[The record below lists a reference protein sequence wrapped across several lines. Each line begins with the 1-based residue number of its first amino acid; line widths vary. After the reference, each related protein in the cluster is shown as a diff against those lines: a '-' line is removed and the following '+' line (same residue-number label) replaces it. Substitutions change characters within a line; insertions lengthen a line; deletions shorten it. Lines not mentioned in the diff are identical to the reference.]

1 MELRLISLCF
11 YDLQVRDLSIHKIT
25 RRFAPEKINK
35 IELYFCIQR
44 MFETI
49 CEIKFKYVW
58 RCFIKSRIDFCEILL
73 SLPSRKCGL
82 KYVKSRSYQS
92 QLIVTSLAEVWIEIE
107 YSRAIPS
114 NQASLPSRK
123 CGLKSCIKAVM
134 VVDVVVT
141 SLAEVWIEINKNS
154 TVSDWIPVTSLAEVW
169 IEMQELP
176 QGE

>member
-82 KYVKSRSYQS
+82 KYDG
-92 QLIVTSLAEVWIEIE
+92 INEVTIDGW
-107 YSRAIPS
+107 
-114 NQASLPSRK
+114 SLPSRK
-123 CGLKSCIKAVM
+123 CGLKFRRSRSFEVQTSHFPRGS
-134 VVDVVVT
+134 VD
-141 SLAEVWIEINKNS
+141 
-154 TVSDWIPVTSLAEVW
+154 
-169 IEMQELP
+169 
-176 QGE
+176 

>member
-58 RCFIKSRIDFCEILL
+58 RCFIKNRIDFCEILL

-82 KYVKSRSYQS
+82 KLSSYDYDW
-92 QLIVTSLAEVWIEIE
+92 A
-107 YSRAIPS
+107 
-114 NQASLPSRK
+114 
-123 CGLKSCIKAVM
+123 
-134 VVDVVVT
+134 DV
-141 SLAEVWIEINKNS
+141 S
-154 TVSDWIPVTSLAEVW
+154 VTSLAEVW
-169 IEMQELP
+169 IEMETCDKINTCKDCHFP
-176 QGE
+176 RGSVD

>member
-58 RCFIKSRIDFCEILL
+58 RCFIKNRIDFCEILL

-82 KYVKSRSYQS
+82 KYDNLDNGK
-92 QLIVTSLAEVWIEIE
+92 IV
-107 YSRAIPS
+107 
-114 NQASLPSRK
+114 NASLPSRK
-123 CGLKSCIKAVM
+123 CGLKSEVFNDKYLKIA
-134 VVDVVVT
+134 VT
-141 SLAEVWIEINKNS
+141 SLAEVWIEILFWNS
-154 TVSDWIPVTSLAEVW
+154 SYSLCNCHFPRGSVD
-169 IEMQELP
+169 
-176 QGE
+176 

>member
-82 KYVKSRSYQS
+82 K
-92 QLIVTSLAEVWIEIE
+92 
-107 YSRAIPS
+107 
-114 NQASLPSRK
+114 
-123 CGLKSCIKAVM
+123 SCIKAVM

>member
-58 RCFIKSRIDFCEILL
+58 RCFIKNRIDFCEILL

-82 KYVKSRSYQS
+82 KYTQRN
-92 QLIVTSLAEVWIEIE
+92 SLCTGGG
-107 YSRAIPS
+107 
-114 NQASLPSRK
+114 SLPSRK
-123 CGLKSCIKAVM
+123 CGLKYWNPHVFIPPLL
-134 VVDVVVT
+134 
-141 SLAEVWIEINKNS
+141 SLPSRKCG
-154 TVSDWIPVTSLAEVW
+154 LK
-169 IEMQELP
+169 
-176 QGE
+176 

>member
-82 KYVKSRSYQS
+82 KYSVCHYSFTSILSLPSRKCGLKFSMIQK
-92 QLIVTSLAEVWIEIE
+92 QKAVIAVTSLAEVWIEIIKIAGALVWL
-107 YSRAIPS
+107 R
-114 NQASLPSRK
+114 SLPSRK
-123 CGLKSCIKAVM
+123 CGLK
-134 VVDVVVT
+134 
-141 SLAEVWIEINKNS
+141 
-154 TVSDWIPVTSLAEVW
+154 
-169 IEMQELP
+169 
-176 QGE
+176 

>member
-82 KYVKSRSYQS
+82 KYFEKPRGEYGR
-92 QLIVTSLAEVWIEIE
+92 IVTSLAEVWIEIIRLTDTE
-107 YSRAIPS
+107 YELE
-114 NQASLPSRK
+114 SLPSRK
-123 CGLKSCIKAVM
+123 CGLKLCRI
-134 VVDVVVT
+134 
-141 SLAEVWIEINKNS
+141 
-154 TVSDWIPVTSLAEVW
+154 
-169 IEMQELP
+169 
-176 QGE
+176 

>member
-82 KYVKSRSYQS
+82 K
-92 QLIVTSLAEVWIEIE
+92 SLGVEIKNVPE
-107 YSRAIPS
+107 P
-114 NQASLPSRK
+114 SLPSRK

>member
-82 KYVKSRSYQS
+82 KCNDIEMDRESER
-92 QLIVTSLAEVWIEIE
+92 VTSLAEVWIEIKNE
-107 YSRAIPS
+107 ILGFAW
-114 NQASLPSRK
+114 QKSLPSRK
-123 CGLKSCIKAVM
+123 CGLKLRNK
-134 VVDVVVT
+134 VVT
-141 SLAEVWIEINKNS
+141 EINHS
-154 TVSDWIPVTSLAEVW
+154 HFPRGSVD
-169 IEMQELP
+169 
-176 QGE
+176 

>member
-44 MFETI
+44 MFEII

-82 KYVKSRSYQS
+82 KSMCMRNSIS
-92 QLIVTSLAEVWIEIE
+92 G
-107 YSRAIPS
+107 
-114 NQASLPSRK
+114 NMSLPSRK
-123 CGLKSCIKAVM
+123 CGLKFVGGLYQIVTRL
-134 VVDVVVT
+134 VT
-141 SLAEVWIEINKNS
+141 SLAEVWIEINIQNTGNTGIKSLPSRKCGLKFHLNLYRLKC
-154 TVSDWIPVTSLAEVW
+154 VLVTSLAEVW
-169 IEMQELP
+169 IEIHSELRY
-176 QGE
+176 

>member
-1 MELRLISLCF
+1 MELRLISLYF

-82 KYVKSRSYQS
+82 KLQYLRKRILQTS
-92 QLIVTSLAEVWIEIE
+92 VTSLAEVWIEI
-107 YSRAIPS
+107 
-114 NQASLPSRK
+114 SLLNK
-123 CGLKSCIKAVM
+123 LIKA
-134 VVDVVVT
+134 DPVT
-141 SLAEVWIEINKNS
+141 SLAEVWIEILS
-154 TVSDWIPVTSLAEVW
+154 CLCPIYILPVTSLAEVW
-169 IEMQELP
+169 IEILCTWSFI
-176 QGE
+176 

>member
-82 KYVKSRSYQS
+82 KYVYDNINDARVGHFPRGS
-92 QLIVTSLAEVWIEIE
+92 
-107 YSRAIPS
+107 
-114 NQASLPSRK
+114 
-123 CGLKSCIKAVM
+123 
-134 VVDVVVT
+134 VD
-141 SLAEVWIEINKNS
+141 
-154 TVSDWIPVTSLAEVW
+154 
-169 IEMQELP
+169 
-176 QGE
+176 

>member
-58 RCFIKSRIDFCEILL
+58 RCFIKNRIDFCEILL

-82 KYVKSRSYQS
+82 KYISY
-92 QLIVTSLAEVWIEIE
+92 LTVFNGNYVTSLAEVWIEILFWNSS
-107 YSRAIPS
+107 YSLCNCHFPRGS
-114 NQASLPSRK
+114 
-123 CGLKSCIKAVM
+123 
-134 VVDVVVT
+134 VD
-141 SLAEVWIEINKNS
+141 
-154 TVSDWIPVTSLAEVW
+154 
-169 IEMQELP
+169 
-176 QGE
+176 

>member
-58 RCFIKSRIDFCEILL
+58 RCFIKNRIDFCEILL

-82 KYVKSRSYQS
+82 KFFFGTPVTHCA
-92 QLIVTSLAEVWIEIE
+92 IVTSLAEVWIEIKNFKRKKQ
-107 YSRAIPS
+107 YCAR
-114 NQASLPSRK
+114 SLPSRK
-123 CGLKSCIKAVM
+123 CGLKFEYCR
-134 VVDVVVT
+134 
-141 SLAEVWIEINKNS
+141 
-154 TVSDWIPVTSLAEVW
+154 
-169 IEMQELP
+169 
-176 QGE
+176 

>member
-44 MFETI
+44 MFEII

-82 KYVKSRSYQS
+82 KFTLCIINRFCN
-92 QLIVTSLAEVWIEIE
+92 LVTSLAEVWIEI
-107 YSRAIPS
+107 YLCLCPARG
-114 NQASLPSRK
+114 QT
-123 CGLKSCIKAVM
+123 
-134 VVDVVVT
+134 VT
-141 SLAEVWIEINKNS
+141 SLAEVWIEI
-154 TVSDWIPVTSLAEVW
+154 TMD
-169 IEMQELP
+169 
-176 QGE
+176 

>member
-82 KYVKSRSYQS
+82 KSTFTIVGIVIVAPTDRSQS
-92 QLIVTSLAEVWIEIE
+92 DCVHGQVAK
-107 YSRAIPS
+107 ADC
-114 NQASLPSRK
+114 K
-123 CGLKSCIKAVM
+123 C
-134 VVDVVVT
+134 
-141 SLAEVWIEINKNS
+141 
-154 TVSDWIPVTSLAEVW
+154 PFY
-169 IEMQELP
+169 
-176 QGE
+176 

>member
-58 RCFIKSRIDFCEILL
+58 RCFIKNRIDFCEILL

-82 KYVKSRSYQS
+82 KFHMTRKQDCRCQSLPSRKCG
-92 QLIVTSLAEVWIEIE
+92 LKFFFGTPVTHCAIVTSLAEVWIEIKNFKRKKQ
-107 YSRAIPS
+107 YCAR
-114 NQASLPSRK
+114 SLPSRK
-123 CGLKSCIKAVM
+123 CGLKFEYCR
-134 VVDVVVT
+134 
-141 SLAEVWIEINKNS
+141 
-154 TVSDWIPVTSLAEVW
+154 
-169 IEMQELP
+169 
-176 QGE
+176 

>member
-1 MELRLISLCF
+1 MDLRLISLCF
-11 YDLQVRDLSIHKIT
+11 YDLQVRDSSIHKIT

-82 KYVKSRSYQS
+82 KSYHSDHDQWRKLSLPSRKCGLKFSYS
-92 QLIVTSLAEVWIEIE
+92 FIIAKLFK
-107 YSRAIPS
+107 
-114 NQASLPSRK
+114 SLPSRK
-123 CGLKSCIKAVM
+123 CGLKSYVLGLLYDRRA
-134 VVDVVVT
+134 
-141 SLAEVWIEINKNS
+141 
-154 TVSDWIPVTSLAEVW
+154 VTSLAEVW
-169 IEMQELP
+169 IEMTAVAR
-176 QGE
+176 